1 MLVRDVMKI
10 NVVTIPKGTTWRR
23 VAEVLLEHRIS
34 GAPVV
39 DVDQRIVGVVSEKD
53 VFRAIYPTY
62 EEWYEGPQAYT
73 DFLALEEEA
82 RRAQEKRV
90 EDFMSRKLVSVT
102 SDTPILKV
110 GALMVATGIHRV
122 PVVDEGTLVGMVSRR
137 DIFRAI
143 LRVHFGLDDSPSSRH
158 PERSER
164 ERAQSR
170 DLTSTR

>member
-1 MLVRDVMKI
+1 MVVRDLMKTD
-10 NVVTIPKGTTWRR
+10 VVAIPKGTTWRK
-23 VAEVLLEHRIS
+23 VAEMLLEHVIS

-39 DVDQRIVGVVSEKD
+39 DGDGRVIGVVSEKD
-53 VFRAIYPTY
+53 VFRAIYPSY

-90 EDFMSRKLVSVT
+90 EEFMTKRLVSVT

-122 PVVDEGTLVGMVSRR
+122 PVVDHDKLVGMVSRR

-143 LRVHFGLDDSPSSRH
+143 LRVHFGLDEKVRTH
-158 PERSER
+158 
-164 ERAQSR
+164 
-170 DLTSTR
+170 